1 MNRNIL
7 GEKVYYY
14 TDSIENFDLFMKT
27 LQDLDSMESLG
38 GGDVNLWKSWTSSND
53 VNFIYGQTKT
63 FYLEAIQNFKNEIGE
78 KSEYIYNSI
87 MKTFYDVCKD
97 YASSLGDG
105 DEPKIFPTFNI
116 KKYNSGMAMGSHF
129 DQLDG
134 DKTLRY
140 SMVMYLNDD
149 YDGGELFY
157 PEYDFSYRPK
167 RKDLVLH
174 DGNILHGVSEVTDGE
189 RYNLTV
195 VIRIKNNEQQIPLP
209 IKEKSY
215 QGGDYYYPPGYWG
228 KRMPD
233 DSIQGDIKVPR
244 DDGTVSEYNSNP
256 TLWIPK
262 S

>member
-14 TDSIENFDLFMKT
+14 TDSIEDFDLFMKT

-63 FYLEAIQNFKNEIGE
+63 FYLEAIQDFKNEIGA

-97 YASSLGDG
+97 YALCLGDG
-105 DEPKIFPTFNI
+105 DEPRIFPTFNI
-116 KKYNSGMAMGSHF
+116 KKYDAGMAMGSHF

-149 YDGGELFY
+149 YDGGEISFQLRDY
-157 PEYDFSYRPK
+157 S
-167 RKDLVLH
+167 
-174 DGNILHGVSEVTDGE
+174 GGWTSTDGWLIGAQSVDLDYE
-189 RYNLTV
+189 TA
-195 VIRIKNNEQQIPLP
+195 IKNKSIDFG
-209 IKEKSY
+209 IKPKANSVIIFPADAPYFHTAHTVKSGFKY
-215 QGGDYYYPPGYWG
+215 MVPGH
-228 KRMPD
+228 
-233 DSIQGDIKVPR
+233 
-244 DDGTVSEYNSNP
+244 
-256 TLWIPK
+256 WIHNNMDFHR
-262 S
+262 